1 MKFLKKIFVLLI
13 TLVGFVLIIA
23 LFVKKDFKVSRSI
36 DIDRVES
43 EVFDYLRYLKNQES
57 FAVWQSKD
65 PNVEISYSG
74 TEDGTEGAI
83 YKWESTVEDVGAGEQ
98 EIIKIDENERIEFE
112 LRFTRPM
119 EMTGQAFFTTEDLS
133 GSSEQKTRVTWG
145 FEGSSPW
152 PWNFLFLFMDM
163 ENELGPELQQG
174 LDNLKKVLES
184 KE

>member
-13 TLVGFVLIIA
+13 TLVGLVLIIA

-36 DIDRVES
+36 EINRVAS
-43 EVFDYLRYLKNQES
+43 DVFDCIRYLKNQES
-57 FAVWQSKD
+57 FSVWQSKD

-74 TEDGTEGAI
+74 AEDGTEGAI
-83 YKWESTVEDVGAGEQ
+83 YKWDSAVEDVGAGEQ

-119 EMTGQAFFTTEDLS
+119 EMTRQAFFTTEYLG
-133 GSSEQKTRVTWG
+133 GSPEQKTRITWG

-152 PWNFLFLFMDM
+152 PWNIFFLFRDMD
-163 ENELGPELQQG
+163 NELGPELQEG
-174 LDNLKKVLES
+174 LNNLKKVLES
-184 KE
+184 KD